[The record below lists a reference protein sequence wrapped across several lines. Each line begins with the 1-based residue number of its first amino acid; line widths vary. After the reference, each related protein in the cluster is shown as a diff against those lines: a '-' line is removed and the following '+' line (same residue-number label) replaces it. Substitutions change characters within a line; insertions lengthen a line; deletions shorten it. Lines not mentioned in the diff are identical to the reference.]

1 MNKQIIKFVYVCILC
16 ISFAVIL
23 GLLIE
28 YFT

>member
-1 MNKQIIKFVYVCILC
+1 MNRQVIKFVYVCILC

-23 GLLIE
+23 GFLIE